1 MQMVAVGDD
10 APATFKLYVEVLY
23 GVGNRAVA
31 MPTRVTYTQKAQA
44 CEVFQRQMLR
54 AAACGRLVRASLRKQ
69 SIFFSLAVPLSM
81 RCMHYVCTSTT
92 AQSLHWLQNEWCC
105 L

>member
-1 MQMVAVGDD
+1 
-10 APATFKLYVEVLY
+10 
-23 GVGNRAVA
+23 
-31 MPTRVTYTQKAQA
+31 
-44 CEVFQRQMLR
+44 
-54 AAACGRLVRASLRKQ
+54 VRASLRKQ